1 MENEEKVVMPTDES
15 TEDEAVETATETEVT
30 ESETNEDET
39 VTDFDVE
46 EDEDDDE
53 EIEIN
58 FEDDDE
64 DVSDDDEEDDDVD
77 LTDDNEEENTEDESE
92 TDEEEGSTETESAAE
107 ETQKT
112 ESETK
117 TQSEDRKRYDDLEWQ
132 AKETLKRLGYA
143 TDGESALE
151 GLQKVAAEAADMSI
165 EEYKKKVEDDR
176 IKAEAENLV
185 KQKAFA
191 ELKAKDLAELKK
203 EFSHLSSVNDLEK
216 INNFQLF
223 ASFRDKGLTPKQAYS
238 AANPDEGRQRAES
251 YNKAKARND
260 SKAHL
265 RSSVP
270 VGAKDNSV
278 RMTKSELE
286 FWRSAFPHNSDK
298 EIARIYANI
307 KNKTKQ

>member
-1 MENEEKVVMPTDES
+1 MEDEKEVVETTEEQAEVNEAEETTETFDDGKSEFEYDDDGNVIVPDIEDDEDDES
-15 TEDEAVETATETEVT
+15 VDIPYEDEDSEENNDDEEAVE
-30 ESETNEDET
+30 
-39 VTDFDVE
+39 
-46 EDEDDDE
+46 
-53 EIEIN
+53 
-58 FEDDDE
+58 
-64 DVSDDDEEDDDVD
+64 
-77 LTDDNEEENTEDESE
+77 LTDDSEEENTETETE
-92 TDEEEGSTETESAAE
+92 TDEEEGSTETATNESTHE
-107 ETQKT
+107 T

-117 TQSEDRKRYDDLEWQ
+117 EQSETQKRYNELELQ
-132 AKETLKRLGYA
+132 VKDTLKRLGYA
-143 TDGESALE
+143 KEGESALE

-176 IKAEAENLV
+176 IKAEAENLAR
-185 KQKAFA
+185 QKAFA

-223 ASFRDKGLTPKQAYS
+223 ASFRDKGLTPKQAYN
-238 AANPDEGRQRAES
+238 AANPDEIVSRAES

-298 EIARIYANI
+298 EIAKIYAN
-307 KNKTKQ
+307 TKPKLKK